1 MLGKD
6 RVERFDGWFRGVAL
20 GALVVGCASAGDREV
35 AASRAEDTAVQAA
48 AIRWVIDNN
57 DSALGS
63 SATAY
68 CVGVGSG
75 LVVGEPSL
83 ALIQALRGTLPPVQ
97 PISRCRW
104 ARDAAVGRRVVDD
117 LSLAPALAL
126 LVDQPE
132 WEGPDE
138 ARVWVEYLERP
149 GLGRGYD
156 CVLSRVASGWQ
167 VTDCDRGFPR

>member
-1 MLGKD
+1 MTGGGRWIL
-6 RVERFDGWFRGVAL
+6 GVAL
-20 GALVVGCASAGDREV
+20 GALMVGCASAGDTGD
-35 AASRAEDTAVQAA
+35 AAARAEDVAVQAA
-48 AIRWVIDNN
+48 AIRWVIENN

-63 SATAY
+63 SANAY
-68 CVGVGSG
+68 CVGVGTG

-83 ALIQALRGTLPPVQ
+83 ALIEALRGTLPPVQ
-97 PISRCRW
+97 PVSRCRW

-126 LVDQPE
+126 FVDLPE
-132 WEGPDE
+132 WEGLDE
-138 ARVWVEYLERP
+138 VRVWVEYLERP

-156 CVLSRVASGWQ
+156 CMLSRGASGWE

>member
-1 MLGKD
+1 MTGGGRWIL
-6 RVERFDGWFRGVAL
+6 GVAL
-20 GALVVGCASAGDREV
+20 GALMVGCASAGDTGD
-35 AASRAEDTAVQAA
+35 AASRAEDVAVQAA
-48 AIRWVIDNN
+48 AIRWVIENN

-63 SATAY
+63 SANAY
-68 CVGVGSG
+68 CVGTGTG

-83 ALIQALRGTLPPVQ
+83 ALIEALRGTLPPVQ
-97 PISRCRW
+97 PVSRCRW

-126 LVDQPE
+126 FVDLPE

-156 CVLSRVASGWQ
+156 CMLSRGASGWE

>member
-1 MLGKD
+1 VTGGGRWIL
-6 RVERFDGWFRGVAL
+6 GVAL
-20 GALVVGCASAGDREV
+20 GGLAGCASAGDTGD
-35 AASRAEDTAVQAA
+35 AASRAEDVAVQAA
-48 AIRWVIDNN
+48 AIRWVIENN

-63 SATAY
+63 SANAY
-68 CVGVGSG
+68 CVGTGTG

-83 ALIQALRGTLPPVQ
+83 ALIEALRGTLPPVQ
-97 PISRCRW
+97 PVSRCRW

-126 LVDQPE
+126 FVDLPE

-156 CVLSRVASGWQ
+156 CMLSRGASGWE